1 MLTLHLEVGLSVFG
15 PLNFVVIA
23 VLSRIEDRRKLVLLR
38 SAMEKFVELLHF
50 MKLTKE
56 EWEAVTGTDM
66 SLILPSDGIIETD
79 IESSLNDTGKEK
91 SEGTIER
98 TDTTSETQQPLTGK
112 EKDVPV
118 FQCRISSRQRKL
130 SLDEYRKAF
139 LQVPR
144 IEDRKPVLV
153 SGEVRDR
160 LDKFVRRLGGRKM
173 SVSGLLEN
181 IARQHL
187 EIYSEDFEQWR
198 KL

>member
-1 MLTLHLEVGLSVFG
+1 M
-15 PLNFVVIA
+15 
-23 VLSRIEDRRKLVLLR
+23 
-38 SAMEKFVELLHF
+38 
-50 MKLTKE
+50 TKE
-56 EWEAVTGTDM
+56 EWEAMTGTDM
-66 SLILPSDGIIETD
+66 SFILPSDGGIETAL
-79 IESSLNDTGKEK
+79 ESSLNDAGEK
-91 SEGTIER
+91 KSVGTIEQ
-98 TDTTSETQQPLTGK
+98 TDTPSETRQPPTGR
-112 EKDVPV
+112 EESVPAS
-118 FQCRISSRQRKL
+118 QRRISSRQRKL

-144 IEDRKPVLV
+144 IEDRKPVFV

-160 LDKFVRRLGGRKM
+160 LDEFVRRLGGRKM

>member
-1 MLTLHLEVGLSVFG
+1 MVT
-15 PLNFVVIA
+15 
-23 VLSRIEDRRKLVLLR
+23 K
-38 SAMEKFVELLHF
+38 K
-50 MKLTKE
+50 KLTKE
-56 EWEAVTGTDM
+56 EWEAMTGTDM
-66 SLILPSDGIIETD
+66 SFILPSDGSIETAR
-79 IESSLNDTGKEK
+79 ESSLNDTGNSERAK
-91 SEGTIER
+91 SVE
-98 TDTTSETQQPLTGK
+98 QV
-112 EKDVPV
+112 DVPFEPQQSPTGREESV
-118 FQCRISSRQRKL
+118 PASQRRISSRQRKL

-144 IEDRKPVLV
+144 IEDRKPVFV

-160 LDKFVRRLGGRKM
+160 LDEFVRRLGGRKM

>member
-1 MLTLHLEVGLSVFG
+1 MVT
-15 PLNFVVIA
+15 
-23 VLSRIEDRRKLVLLR
+23 K
-38 SAMEKFVELLHF
+38 K
-50 MKLTKE
+50 KLTKE
-56 EWEAVTGTDM
+56 EWEAMTGTDM
-66 SLILPSDGIIETD
+66 SFILPSDGGIETAL
-79 IESSLNDTGKEK
+79 ESSLNDTGEK
-91 SEGTIER
+91 KSVGTIEQ
-98 TDTTSETQQPLTGK
+98 TDTPSETRQPPTGR
-112 EKDVPV
+112 EESVPAS
-118 FQCRISSRQRKL
+118 QRRISSRQRKL

-144 IEDRKPVLV
+144 IEDRKPVFV

-160 LDKFVRRLGGRKM
+160 LDEFVRRLGGRKM